1 MIDISSKQ
9 KVNAFKGGRIQIE
22 GDIVLRLINI
32 HLVRGIKER
41 LWEVCVKNTYGKA
54 KKREN

>member
-22 GDIVLRLINI
+22 GGIVLRLINI

-41 LWEVCVKNTYGKA
+41 L
-54 KKREN
+54 